1 LTAAARGGGQREGR
15 ATAVGPAGQ
24 PAAAQRRDRAVAGL
38 GDGACRRPVAEGT
51 AAGYCCSWPRR
62 HTRTRGRAG
71 AGHES
76 KGPGGGAGPREG
88 RWSAVVAG
96 WPENMKKK
104 LHPWKFAGKL
114 QRKRKKR
121 RGNDQTVM
129 DSTKRIHYGVE
140 NDEIYL
146 KIRVVD
152 AGTRRFSLK
161 NSPKSSPAT

>member
-15 ATAVGPAGQ
+15 ATAAGPAGQ
-24 PAAAQRRDRAVAGL
+24 PAASQRRDRAVAGL

-51 AAGYCCSWPRR
+51 AAGYCCSWPHR
-62 HTRTRGRAG
+62 HTRTRGRAR
-71 AGHES
+71 AERES

-104 LHPWKFAGKL
+104 LHPWKFTGKC

-121 RGNDQTVM
+121 RGNDQMVM

-146 KIRVVD
+146 VAVVVD
-152 AGTRRFSLK
+152 AETQRFGRKS
-161 NSPKSSPAT
+161 SPKSSSET